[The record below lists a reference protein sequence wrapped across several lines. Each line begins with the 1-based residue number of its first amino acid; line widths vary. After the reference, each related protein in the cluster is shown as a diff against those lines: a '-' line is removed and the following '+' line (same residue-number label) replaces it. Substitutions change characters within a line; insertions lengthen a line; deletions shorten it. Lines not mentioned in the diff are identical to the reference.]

1 MDDNW
6 SELQILRWKNYFIFQ
21 YFDVLRFFFF
31 CINVSRDIFCFY
43 LSSSGFIGF
52 QSPKTHVL
60 SPLENYWILT
70 IWISP
75 FYLFSFSGIFFRH
88 ICKFNILSS
97 LFLFHTSHIWF
108 TFLYHSDFCP
118 LSHLLISC
126 FFTPVFNFLF
136 NLLILIAIFL
146 VSKNSE
152 FLFGWLLRLPIST
165 KGHNYNNYKHSK
177 LIRKYYEWLFP

>member
-1 MDDNW
+1 M
-6 SELQILRWKNYFIFQ
+6 
-21 YFDVLRFFFF
+21 LRFFFF
-31 CINVSRDIFCFY
+31 FFDVQRFYINVSRDIFCFY

-108 TFLYHSDFCP
+108 TFFISQWFLSSLVSSDK
-118 LSHLLISC
+118 LS

-136 NLLILIAIFL
+136 NLSILIAIFL

-165 KGHNYNNYKHSK
+165 EGHNYNNYKHSK